1 MGKQSMK
8 SIAESC
14 TKIALAKGAKE
25 AGAAVSRVR
34 DVTLDWRDGK
44 VDRINEATRR
54 GVQLQLYVDGRGHFR
69 DSARLLLAELFMD
82 AIATE
87 LAKRITRKNG
97 QGHDA
102 EAQHA
107 VKLDIIRRYG
117 TEIHRSF
124 GNA

>member
-44 VDRINEATRR
+44 VDRIK
-54 GVQLQLYVDGRGHFR
+54 
-69 DSARLLLAELFMD
+69 
-82 AIATE
+82 AIAHTVSPDMND
-87 LAKRITRKNG
+87 AFWARVARTR
-97 QGHDA
+97 A
-102 EAQHA
+102 AQ
-107 VKLDIIRRYG
+107 R
-117 TEIHRSF
+117 
-124 GNA
+124 